1 MVVSSEDSSL
11 LNSYFTRSLKTKAG
25 RLDLRDPRSAADDE
39 TSVVASRTASNVV
52 EAGLELKEVEVVV
65 LPVVEMTG
73 WVVVADK

>member
-1 MVVSSEDSSL
+1 M
-11 LNSYFTRSLKTKAG
+11 
-25 RLDLRDPRSAADDE
+25 
-39 TSVVASRTASNVV
+39 ASRTASNVV